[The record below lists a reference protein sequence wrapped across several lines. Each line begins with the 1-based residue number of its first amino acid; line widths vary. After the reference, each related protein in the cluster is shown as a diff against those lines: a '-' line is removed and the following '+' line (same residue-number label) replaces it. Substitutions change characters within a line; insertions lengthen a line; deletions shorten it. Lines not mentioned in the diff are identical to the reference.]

1 MDNIQYLEDNIDQVE
16 TLIADT
22 EERMTAGEEWLDAQ
36 LDTLK
41 RHQKD
46 LRRQLAETA
55 QPELVG

>member
-1 MDNIQYLEDNIDQVE
+1 MDNIQYLEDNIGQVE
-16 TLIADT
+16 ALIADT

-46 LRRQLAETA
+46 LRKQLAEAA

>member
-22 EERMTAGEEWLDAQ
+22 KERMTAGEEWLDAQ

-46 LRRQLAETA
+46 LRKQLAEAA